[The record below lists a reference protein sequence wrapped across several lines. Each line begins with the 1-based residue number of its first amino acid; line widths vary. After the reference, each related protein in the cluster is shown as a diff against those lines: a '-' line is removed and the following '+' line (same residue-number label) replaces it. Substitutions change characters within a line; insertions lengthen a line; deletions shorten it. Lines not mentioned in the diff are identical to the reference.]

1 MYAHTILMIEEITIS
16 DLDPRQIK
24 QLDAADKALS
34 KDINYSLEIYSA
46 ILKQSPGCL
55 ELRKRLRHQ
64 QLKLAKGTSK
74 GLSSLMGKLTNAPF
88 LFKTKANKDPE
99 LAISSA
105 EELIAK
111 NPFNAAAHQMLAGA
125 FAELEMAG
133 SVVFAYETI
142 RSFQPKDLGNLKKL
156 ANAYLDAGESDLA
169 IQTGNAILQ
178 INPSDGE
185 AEDMMKRA
193 SVAVA
198 MNKGKWEGS
207 TNFREQLKNKEE
219 AEALEQSAKTVND
232 AKGLE
237 ALIRQVYEKVQAEPQ
252 NLNHYRQL
260 SDLYQR
266 YGDLQNAIAW
276 IQQARKLEAGKGDVS
291 LEEKERQLTIEFYDG
306 IIEQWEKALAADP
319 ENPASKKGYSD
330 AVLAKKNFQ
339 RQQLESLVQRYPNEY
354 GYRFELGCLLFEE
367 GEFDAC
373 LPHFQLAQRNAK
385 VRLDAILYLGRAYLN
400 KKFFDL
406 AIEQFKSLKS
416 EIQIMDERKKDA
428 VYQLGCCYESMGKT
442 EQAIEEFKLVYSSDI
457 SFRDVAEKINA
468 FYSQ

>member
-1 MYAHTILMIEEITIS
+1 MIKEIAIA

-24 QLDAADKALS
+24 QLDAADRALS
-34 KDINYSLEIYSA
+34 KDVNYSLEIYTS
-46 ILKQSPGCL
+46 ILRQAPGCL
-55 ELRKRLRHQ
+55 ELRKQLRSQ
-64 QLKLAKGTSK
+64 QFKISKSSKK
-74 GLSSLMGKLTNAPF
+74 GLGAIINKLTNAPF
-88 LFKTKANKDPE
+88 LFKAQTNKSPE
-99 LAISSA
+99 EKISSA
-105 EELIAK
+105 EDLIAK
-111 NPFNAAAHQMLAGA
+111 NPFNVPAHTMLASA
-125 FAELEMAG
+125 FAELEMTG

-142 RSFQPKDLGNLKKL
+142 RSIQPKDLQNLKKL

-169 IQTGNAILQ
+169 IQTGNAILE
-178 INPSDGE
+178 INPSDGD

-207 TNFREQLKNKEE
+207 TDFREQLKNKEE

-237 ALIRQVYEKVQAEPQ
+237 ALIRQAYDNVTAEPQ

-260 SDLYQR
+260 SDLYQK
-266 YGDLQNAIAW
+266 YGDLPNAISW
-276 IQQARKLEAGKGDVS
+276 IQQARKVDAGKGDVS
-291 LEEKERQLTIEFYDG
+291 LEEKERLLTLEYYDG
-306 IIEQWEKALAADP
+306 IIEQWENALAADP
-319 ENPASKKGYSD
+319 NKPESKKGYAD
-330 AVLAKKNFQ
+330 AVAAKKLFQ

-367 GEFDAC
+367 GQFDDC

-385 VRLDAILYLGRAYLN
+385 VRLDAILYLGRAYLS

-416 EIQIMDERKKDA
+416 EIQIMDDRKKDA
-428 VYQLGCCYESMGKT
+428 VYQLGCCYESMGHG
-442 EQAIEEFKLVYSSDI
+442 ELAIEEFKLVYSSDI
-457 SFRDVAEKINA
+457 SFRDVADKINE
-468 FYSQ
+468 FYTK